1 MTSRNHSSESVGE
14 CPACGTQK
22 VSRKP
27 VTAGYPLAH
36 CTRCASAYLDPRPA
50 GAALDELYP
59 NDYHAYMAPPMI
71 TLYERDD
78 ARARV
83 WYALRRGVLR
93 RHYGYTALSG
103 STLLA
108 ETAGRLPRVRRLAT
122 YLYDVELHP
131 WVAGGRLLDVGC
143 GAGRYLQLMRALGW
157 NVIGVD
163 TSSEAIRVARDV
175 VGLEAHVGDVRDL
188 GLLEASFDAVTL
200 AHTLEHVPEPVD
212 ALRELRRVT
221 RRGGRLAIVV
231 PNVRSLGARCFGVD
245 WIGWDHPRHLT
256 NFTAE
261 GLGAVLERAGW
272 RPESICST
280 SRAAHL
286 FMRASTAVR
295 AGAEVQQ
302 AIRTNER
309 PPLSART
316 SIVAL
321 TQAERLLC
329 AARRP
334 VGEELLAV
342 ARA

>member
-1 MTSRNHSSESVGE
+1 
-14 CPACGTQK
+14 
-22 VSRKP
+22 
-27 VTAGYPLAH
+27 VTGGYALTP
-36 CTRCASAYLDPRPA
+36 CTHCASVYLDPRPA

-59 NDYHAYMAPPMI
+59 DDYYAYAAPPPI
-71 TLYERDD
+71 ALYGRDD
-78 ARARV
+78 ALARA
-83 WYALRRGVLR
+83 WYALRRGVLLR
-93 RHYGYTALSG
+93 RYGYTALSG

-131 WVAGGRLLDVGC
+131 WVAGGRLLEVGC

-157 NVIGVD
+157 SVVGVD
-163 TSSEAIRVARDV
+163 TSPEAIRVARDV

-188 GLLEASFDAVTL
+188 GLDDASFDAVTL
-200 AHTLEHVPEPVD
+200 AHTLEHVPEPVE

-221 RRGGRLAIVV
+221 RPGGRLAIVV
-231 PNVRSLGARCFGVD
+231 PNVKSLGATRFGAD
-245 WIGWDHPRHLT
+245 WIGWDYPRHLT
-256 NFTAE
+256 NFSAA

-272 RPESICST
+272 KPQSICST

-286 FMRASTAVR
+286 FMRASAAVR
-295 AGAEVQQ
+295 AGAERQQ
-302 AIRTNER
+302 AIGTNAR
-309 PPLSART
+309 PPLRART
-316 SIVAL
+316 RINAL

-342 ARA
+342 AYA